1 METSWG
7 YPGPLLVFN
16 QKSTIQGGL
25 LEVARVG
32 LDEDKKVL
40 SEWVNL
46 N

>member
-1 METSWG
+1 MQTSLG
-7 YPGPLLVFN
+7 YPGPLLVWN
-16 QKSTIQGGL
+16 KKSTIQGGS

-32 LDEDKKVL
+32 LDESKKVL